1 MEPNCTCHLGTCLDH
16 GTTTPAPPA
25 SAPVAVAPWPA
36 WVGAIVAE
44 HTRLVRANNILG
56 AALHAGTWP
65 DGLSECPCG
74 TGECEGPEGEWHVC
88 SACGGHIYIWE
99 APEAAAVAAESEAA

>member
-1 MEPNCTCHLGTCLDH
+1 MDDTCTCHLGTCLDH

-25 SAPVAVAPWPA
+25 SAPVAVAPWPT

-44 HTRLVRANNILG
+44 HERLVRAGDILG
-56 AALHAGTWP
+56 AALHVGTWP

-74 TGECEGPEGEWHVC
+74 TGECEGPEGEWRVC
-88 SACGGHIYIWE
+88 SGCKGHVYIWE
-99 APEAAAVAAESEAA
+99 PEAVEAAAESEAA

>member
-1 MEPNCTCHLGTCLDH
+1 MDDTCTCHLGTCLDH

-44 HTRLVRANNILG
+44 HERLVRGGDILG
-56 AALHAGTWP
+56 AALHVGTWP
-65 DGLSECPCG
+65 DKLSKCPCN
-74 TGECEGPEGEWHVC
+74 TGECKGPEGE
-88 SACGGHIYIWE
+88 
-99 APEAAAVAAESEAA
+99 